1 MTFTGMRDSG
11 LGFAGRLCSLETR
24 WVAAGGVTGRQRIGT
39 HRAMRKEN
47 VRVEAPAGV
56 AHRMLDQGIRS
67 RVGPASAMGT
77 A

>member
-1 MTFTGMRDSG
+1 VTFTGMRDSG
-11 LGFAGRLCSLETR
+11 LGFVDRLCPFEMN
-24 WVAAGGVTGRQRIGT
+24 WVADGGATGRQRIGT
-39 HRAMRKEN
+39 NRATRKEN

-56 AHRMLDQGIRS
+56 AHRMLDEGIRS

>member
-11 LGFAGRLCSLETR
+11 LGFVGRIRSVETTR
-24 WVAAGGVTGRQRIGT
+24 AAAGGVTGRQRIGT

-56 AHRMLDQGIRS
+56 AHRMLDEGIRS
-67 RVGPASAMGT
+67 RVGPTSAMGT

>member
-11 LGFAGRLCSLETR
+11 LGFVDRLRSLETS
-24 WVAAGGVTGRQRIGT
+24 WAAGGGATGRQRIGT
-39 HRAMRKEN
+39 NRATRKEN

-56 AHRMLDQGIRS
+56 AHRMLDEGIRS
-67 RVGPASAMGT
+67 RVGPASAMWT

>member
-11 LGFAGRLCSLETR
+11 LGFVDRLCSLESS
-24 WVAAGGVTGRQRIGT
+24 WVAGGGATGRQRIGT
-39 HRAMRKEN
+39 NRAMRKEN

-56 AHRMLDQGIRS
+56 AHRMLDEGIRS